1 MSCYVLLLT
10 TYNISNCQPIL
21 FACCCHPN
29 WLGPYIFLMPLHK
42 HMICD
47 VEWGGNSQLTLDPV
61 WCLVLCPAKSVT
73 TRRCWYRTRNPNRYL
88 ISWANSRLAK
98 AKLAK
103 AVVLTRPITNY
114 MDHLSLLETVRIRT
128 RLRIQNILPQTS
140 KCTMSPEE
148 FGQNATRVLTGEA
161 GMDVLHEYFNILQLP
176 GDLAWSSFFG
186 LNQDEC
192 LPITVM
198 GMADSWRRLVLPFQ
212 GMPWAL
218 FRLIHM
224 DFDQGIEFLR
234 DTGLRTGGCA
244 KCQDPFFGQVSC
256 CQVACH
262 TFFSFAR

>member
-1 MSCYVLLLT
+1 M
-10 TYNISNCQPIL
+10 
-21 FACCCHPN
+21 
-29 WLGPYIFLMPLHK
+29 
-42 HMICD
+42 
-47 VEWGGNSQLTLDPV
+47 
-61 WCLVLCPAKSVT
+61 
-73 TRRCWYRTRNPNRYL
+73 
-88 ISWANSRLAK
+88 
-98 AKLAK
+98 
-103 AVVLTRPITNY
+103 LTRPITNY

-140 KCTMSPEE
+140 KCTMSLEE

-224 DFDQGIEFLR
+224 DFDQGVEFLR

-262 TFFSFAR
+262 TFFLFCTLSYVKLLYFTVNYTQITQHNIMLFNCLPNNKTATSHSIICLKFCDSGNVRNHVELSCFDVWTLAQGYV